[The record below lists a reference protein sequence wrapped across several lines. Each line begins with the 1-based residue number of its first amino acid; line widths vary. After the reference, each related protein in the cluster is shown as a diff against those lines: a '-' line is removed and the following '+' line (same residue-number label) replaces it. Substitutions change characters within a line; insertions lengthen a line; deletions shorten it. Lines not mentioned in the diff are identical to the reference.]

1 MFFQRKR
8 QGGRTGGARPAPA
21 QVRRLYSIHGLPD
34 GRVFAGQF
42 EAPGGGYGWE
52 FAPAAAELVGGKLQ
66 LTGRLRVRPPRGAER
81 VAEGV
86 RATLVSTQG
95 GVGSSP
101 ARRQLIR
108 STTQTGTISTPTQKQ
123 EQAKAPETVE
133 EPQEPDKP
141 FPSRPI
147 VTESTGPLGFVGV
160 MYFHFQPLDG
170 RALGVPLDLS
180 RVQLNARLAPV
191 DDTAR
196 DLLWL
201 YSDLVAAAYA
211 EKPDLR
217 AAAES
222 LAEINRLLAG

>member
-8 QGGRTGGARPAPA
+8 QGRGAGGARPAPA
-21 QVRRLYSIHGLPD
+21 AARRLYSIHGLPE

-42 EAPGGGYGWE
+42 EAPGGSYGWE

-66 LTGRLRVRPPRGAER
+66 LTGRLRVRPQRGAER

-86 RATLVSTQG
+86 RATLASTQG
-95 GVGSSP
+95 AIGTSP
-101 ARRQLIR
+101 ARRQLVR
-108 STTQTGTISTPTQKQ
+108 STTQTGNISSPTQKQ
-123 EQAKAPETVE
+123 EEAKAPETTE
-133 EPQEPDKP
+133 APPEPDKAL
-141 FPSRPI
+141 PSRPP
-147 VTESTGPLGFVGV
+147 VTEATGPLAFVGV

-201 YSDLVAAAYA
+201 YSDLVAATYV
-211 EKPDLR
+211 EKPDPR

-222 LAEINRLLAG
+222 LGEINRLLAG

>member
-8 QGGRTGGARPAPA
+8 QTGRAGSAQPAPA
-21 QVRRLYSIHGLPD
+21 QARRLYSIHGLPE
-34 GRVFAGQF
+34 GRVFAGRF
-42 EAPGGGYGWE
+42 EAPGGSYAWE
-52 FAPAAAELVGGKLQ
+52 FAPASAELAGGKLQ
-66 LTGRLRVRPPRGAER
+66 LTGRLRVRSPRGAER
-81 VAEGV
+81 VAEAV
-86 RATLVSTQG
+86 RATLASTQG
-95 GVGSSP
+95 AVGSSP
-101 ARRQLIR
+101 ARRQLVR
-108 STTQTGTISTPTQKQ
+108 STTQTGNISSPTQKQ
-123 EQAKAPETVE
+123 EEAKAPETTE
-133 EPQEPDKP
+133 APPEPDKSIP
-141 FPSRPI
+141 ASPP
-147 VTESTGPLGFVGV
+147 VTEATGPLGFVGV

-211 EKPDLR
+211 EQPDPR

-222 LAEINRLLAG
+222 LGEINRLLAG

>member
-8 QGGRTGGARPAPA
+8 RTGRAGGARPAPA
-21 QVRRLYSIHGLPD
+21 QARRLYSIHGLPE
-34 GRVFAGQF
+34 GRVFTGRF
-42 EAPGGGYGWE
+42 EAPGGSYIWE
-52 FAPAAAELVGGKLQ
+52 FTPASAELVGGKLQ
-66 LTGRLRVRPPRGAER
+66 LTGRLRVRSPRGAER

-86 RATLVSTQG
+86 RATLASTQG
-95 GVGSSP
+95 AVGTSP
-101 ARRQLIR
+101 ARRELIR
-108 STTQTGTISTPTQKQ
+108 STTQTGNISTPTQKQ
-123 EQAKAPETVE
+123 EQAKAPETTE
-133 EPQEPDKP
+133 EPQDPDKP
-141 FPSRPI
+141 FPSRPF
-147 VTESTGPLGFVGV
+147 VTEVTGPLAFVGV

-211 EKPDLR
+211 EKPDSR

-222 LAEINRLLAG
+222 PSAINRLLAG

>member
-8 QGGRTGGARPAPA
+8 QGRGAVGARPAPA
-21 QVRRLYSIHGLPD
+21 AARRLYSIHGLPE

-42 EAPGGGYGWE
+42 EAPGGSYGWE
-52 FAPAAAELVGGKLQ
+52 FAPASAELVGGRLQ

-81 VAEGV
+81 VAEGIS
-86 RATLVSTQG
+86 ATLASTQG
-95 GVGSSP
+95 AIGTSP
-101 ARRQLIR
+101 ARRQLVR
-108 STTQTGTISTPTQKQ
+108 STTQTGNISTPTQKQ
-123 EQAKAPETVE
+123 EEAKAPETTE
-133 EPQEPDKP
+133 APQEPDQP
-141 FPSRPI
+141 SSSRPF
-147 VTESTGPLGFVGV
+147 VTEATGPLGFVGV
-160 MYFHFQPLDG
+160 MYFHLQPLDG

-201 YSDLVAAAYA
+201 YSDLVAAAYV

-222 LAEINRLLAG
+222 LGEINRLLAG